1 MSIDLT
7 KCERYDYNLLL
18 RPNGQTIV
26 NATKI
31 SSAPVL
37 KSQIINIPSRVATS
51 NYKSKKFYF
60 VFNSAQVGKADA
72 INLFNNTSS
81 NNLYLTI
88 GGLNNDT
95 YSNFYNLSD
104 TTLEDTQSQ
113 EVQPAPLIFHIQ
125 PQPLKNL
132 LGQTPFGTLTGTTG
146 HINGIKT
153 PIQDYG
159 IVGKVFVK
167 HATNPES
174 LIGKPISD
182 HCAPRISAT
191 PGLTDS
197 EKVSVLGT
205 TLSLVKASAI
215 ILTDALVD
223 SSSESTLNGNI
234 TDVAT
239 DITVV
244 DNDQLHAVV
253 GSFIKIE
260 DEIMRVTVV
269 TGNTLTVERERDNT
283 GGPAHADTTG
293 VVLQI
298 SSFPDVGSFIRINN
312 EVMMI
317 KVANTSTFTI
327 DVIRGQIQ
335 TTKAYHAINDDVVIL
350 INEQSYLETTVRAKY
365 DTAQQKILIED
376 IANED
381 FELDGAT
388 INVVNDDQFSRTK
401 EIGNPFGN
409 SIKLGMFYTKL
420 SMSQKGASTST
431 EYNLVPTHT
440 GFYGAVSVNF
450 SILCVKE

>member
-113 EVQPAPLIFHIQ
+113 EVQPAPLMFHIQ

-174 LIGKPISD
+174 LIHTKRGHPS
-182 HCAPRISAT
+182 T
-191 PGLTDS
+191 GL
-197 EKVSVLGT
+197 L
-205 TLSLVKASAI
+205 
-215 ILTDALVD
+215 
-223 SSSESTLNGNI
+223 
-234 TDVAT
+234 
-239 DITVV
+239 
-244 DNDQLHAVV
+244 
-253 GSFIKIE
+253 
-260 DEIMRVTVV
+260 
-269 TGNTLTVERERDNT
+269 
-283 GGPAHADTTG
+283 
-293 VVLQI
+293 
-298 SSFPDVGSFIRINN
+298 
-312 EVMMI
+312 
-317 KVANTSTFTI
+317 
-327 DVIRGQIQ
+327 
-335 TTKAYHAINDDVVIL
+335 
-350 INEQSYLETTVRAKY
+350 
-365 DTAQQKILIED
+365 
-376 IANED
+376 
-381 FELDGAT
+381 
-388 INVVNDDQFSRTK
+388 
-401 EIGNPFGN
+401 
-409 SIKLGMFYTKL
+409 
-420 SMSQKGASTST
+420 
-431 EYNLVPTHT
+431 
-440 GFYGAVSVNF
+440 
-450 SILCVKE
+450 